1 MRQDFDDLMLSL
13 SMVGENGEEEEQI
26 VPLVDG
32 QDGSQSQNLKSGDVL
47 AVLPLRNMVLFP
59 GVLLPVTLSRPKS
72 MKLVEKAY
80 KDELIIGVFNQKNT
94 EVKEPQA
101 QDIYPIGTAARV
113 LRIFDVPD
121 GSMMA
126 ILEGMQRIWMEEY
139 TALRPQ
145 RMVRVRVEPEKM
157 PSKRDKNF
165 IALATTIKEQATFI
179 LDRATNLP
187 QEAKMML
194 RGINSPEILINYICV
209 NFNMTIE
216 EKQKLLLV
224 DDMRLR
230 GEMLLEFLVRQ
241 VEMVKTQADIQEKA
255 EVKINKEQREYYLHH
270 QLEAIQKE
278 LGDTEN
284 ERVKALKERAEKK
297 NWPQHAKAAF
307 DEMIKK
313 MERESHHSPDYQMD
327 VTYLETMLDL
337 PWNECTEDNYD
348 IRKAKDVLDK
358 DHYGME
364 KVKER
369 IIEYLAVLKQT
380 QAAKNKDTKAP
391 ILCLYGP
398 PGVGKT
404 SLGKSIATALGRK
417 YARVSLGGLHDEAEI
432 RGHRRTYIGAMPGR
446 IISNIKKVQ
455 SSNPV
460 FVLDEIDKIGV
471 DYKGDP
477 TSALLEVLDP
487 EQNSTFHDN
496 YLDVD
501 YDLSKVLF
509 VATANSLESIPRPLL
524 DRMEIIEVSGY
535 ITEEKI
541 EIAKRHLIPKEKE
554 NSGLSK
560 DKKLTFNKSAIEK
573 VIEQYTRESGVR
585 QLEKQFNKALRKL
598 AFKKAMDYA
607 LPYLKITPKEI
618 EDLLGKPPFYRDIYQ
633 GNDYAGVVTGL
644 AWTSVGGEILFIE
657 TSLSKGKAG
666 KLTLTG
672 NLGDVMKESAVI
684 ALEYV
689 KAHIDTLGVDY
700 RIFEQ
705 WNIHIHVPEGATP
718 KDGPSA
724 GITIATSI
732 ASALTQRKVRKN
744 VAMTGEI
751 TLRGKVLPVGGIKE
765 KILAAKRAG
774 ITDIVMCC
782 ENRKD
787 IEEIPDKYLKGVN
800 FHYVENVREVW
811 DYALTDEIVDNP
823 VNLTV
828 EEEKEKK

>member
-145 RMVRVRVEPEKM
+145 RMVRVKVAPEKM

-524 DRMEIIEVSGY
+524 DRMELIEMTGY
-535 ITEEKI
+535 LQEEKE
-541 EIAKRHLIPKEKE
+541 EIAKRHLVPKCL
-554 NSGLSK
+554 NNNGLKAADLKISK
-560 DKKLTFNKSAIEK
+560 RVMGEIIDH
-573 VIEQYTRESGVR
+573 YTRESGVR
-585 QLEKQFNKALRKL
+585 SLERQISTICRKVVTKIALEEEYNRSL
-598 AFKKAMDYA
+598 
-607 LPYLKITPKEI
+607 TKEDV
-618 EDLLGKPPFYRDIYQ
+618 EAYLGKPRFNRDMWENNNY
-633 GNDYAGVVTGL
+633 YGVVTGL

-657 TSLSKGKAG
+657 TSLSKSKTPT
-666 KLTLTG
+666 LTLTG
-672 NLGDVMKESAVI
+672 NLGDVMKESAKI
-684 ALEYV
+684 ALGYI
-689 KAHIDTLGVDY
+689 KAHAEHFGIAQKDLETMSVHL
-700 RIFEQ
+700 
-705 WNIHIHVPEGATP
+705 HVPEGAIP

-724 GITIATSI
+724 GITMTTAMV
-732 ASALTQRKVRKN
+732 SAFTRRKVRPRI
-744 VAMTGEI
+744 AMTGEM
-751 TLRGKVLPVGGIKE
+751 TLRGKVLPIGGVKE
-765 KILAAKRAG
+765 KILAAKRSG
-774 ITDIVMCC
+774 ITDIVLC
-782 ENRKD
+782 EDNRKD
-787 IEEIPDKYLKGVN
+787 VEEIPEMYVQGLT
-800 FHYVENVREVW
+800 FHYVKDIDEVINFS
-811 DYALTDEIVDNP
+811 L
-823 VNLTV
+823 L
-828 EEEKEKK
+828 KK